1 VTTARPEPLAA
12 RLARYPVSRYPVQH
26 ATTQF
31 HLGAARLA
39 AGEPAA
45 AREALTVA
53 RRVFGGAGL
62 RLEEAKA
69 GTMLGIA
76 LRESGRRAEA
86 APVFRAAMESFAA
99 LGRPVEQAAASFN
112 LGLVLR
118 DAGDTAGAQAAWTAA
133 RESFVAAGQPGQA
146 AACAREHGGC
156 LLTAGAPEAARQ
168 LLEEAAALAQRAGDL
183 PALGAALNVLG
194 LALLATDRPTEA
206 VETFRRALGAF
217 PRTVRPAE
225 YAMAKANL
233 ALAAARAGQQARARL
248 AARQSLAVPA
258 AAGPVR
264 SQARQ
269 VLTGLPPPPGDDLL
283 DVLDDEPP
291 DRWAATVREEVL
303 RLVEAPALE
312 RQSAVAG
319 FLQGALARPDTSFS
333 LAQSLLHVLLEL
345 PPAAYHPMVAA
356 VGGAAPTGDPGLSA
370 ENHELLART
379 MQSAMA
385 RFPVPQWDRLAA
397 DFERVAAES
406 GATLGWR

>member
-1 VTTARPEPLAA
+1 MTAGRPEPLTA

-31 HLGAARLA
+31 HLGSALLA

-53 RRVFGGAGL
+53 RRIFGEAGL
-62 RLEEAKA
+62 RLEESKA
-69 GTMLGIA
+69 GNMLGIA

-86 APVFRAAMESFAA
+86 ATAFRAVAESFAA
-99 LGRPVEQAAASFN
+99 LGQPAEQAAASYN

-118 DAGDTAGAQAAWTAA
+118 DAGDPAGAQVAWTAA
-133 RESFVAAGQPGQA
+133 GESFLTVGRPAQA
-146 AACAREHGGC
+146 AACAREHGSC
-156 LLTAGAPEAARQ
+156 LLTSGDPEAARR
-168 LLEEAAALAQRAGDL
+168 LLEEAAVLAERAGDL
-183 PALGAALNVLG
+183 PGLGAALNVLG
-194 LALLATDRPTEA
+194 LALLATHRPSEA

-225 YAMAKANL
+225 YAMAKANV
-233 ALAAARAGQQARARL
+233 ALAAAQAGQEARARL

-258 AAGPVR
+258 AAGTVR

-269 VLTGLPPPPGDDLL
+269 VLAGLPPPPGNDLL

-291 DRWAATVREEVL
+291 DRWTATVREEVL
-303 RLVEAPALE
+303 RLVEAPAPE
-312 RQSAVAG
+312 RQAAVAG
-319 FLQGALARPDTSFS
+319 FLEGALGRPAAT
-333 LAQSLLHVLLEL
+333 LPLVQNLLHVLLEL
-345 PPAAYHPMVAA
+345 PPAAYDPMVRAVVAA
-356 VGGAAPTGDPGLSA
+356 AGDPGLSA
-370 ENHELLART
+370 EDRDALART

-397 DFERVAAES
+397 DFEGAAAGS